1 MKKFFIILGIIIF
14 LPIICVVLAAMFLDI
29 NSYKPEVEKLVAKY
43 AKVDAKING
52 DMKIGLSFKPSIEI
66 NDVDISNQETK
77 DPIARIGAALVEF
90 SIKPLL
96 AKEIVVNTV
105 QTDNTRIYYSKTDYA
120 EINNLDVSMEAYD
133 APINVDIDTD
143 VSGVNI
149 KAVGTLSSLKKITE
163 SGYNEVEADLNIK
176 ALGYSVDYKGKVY
189 DLQTAVKADGNY
201 KITYKSNVISG
212 KVFADLGKEVP
223 YIKLNADSESINLA
237 DFTDTKQA
245 SNKGGIIGTAN
256 ANALVTNTPIPY
268 EYLKMANADI
278 VLKIKKL
285 LIDSEMSLSDINA
298 FITLKNGVL
307 NINFKNIG
315 AGNGNISGTVDTDA
329 NKKTAALNFNGSN
342 IILQQFYKAFANA
355 GNKDLYIKEGGKTN
369 FSVNLNTSGA
379 NTDQYIANS
388 KGQVI
393 ALIDSSVMK
402 ISSLDKLRGNV
413 IMQILDMLKLNI
425 SNSDLNLKCAVVR
438 GDVTNGVVNY
448 PKGIVFDAK
457 DFYLVADG
465 KTNFNDETM
474 NLSLQP
480 FSGKITD
487 VNISSIL
494 GSLLK
499 VKGTFHNP
507 SVSINKEQT
516 ATAVVGA
523 IATGGMLNVG
533 DMMLSADGSPCF
545 TALKGTAYATYF
557 PEKKGVTNTV
567 SKQYTNTKDV
577 IKDAGKQ
584 VKTLG
589 KDIKNAGK
597 DALKEGIGS
606 LLGTLGGNKK

>member
-1 MKKFFIILGIIIF
+1 MKKFLIILSIIIF
-14 LPIICVVLAAMFLDI
+14 LPIVCVILAAMFFDI

-43 AKVDAKING
+43 AKDDAKING

-66 NDVDISNQETK
+66 DDVDISNQETK
-77 DPIARIGAALVEF
+77 DPIAKIGAALVQF
-90 SIKPLL
+90 SLKPLF
-96 AKEIVVNTV
+96 AKEIVVDTV

-120 EINNLDVSMEAYD
+120 QINNLDVSMEAYD

-149 KAVGTLSSLKKITE
+149 KAVGTLSSLKKIME
-163 SGYNEVEADLNIK
+163 SDYNEVEADLKVK
-176 ALGYSVDYKGKVY
+176 AMGYVLDYKGKVY
-189 DLQTAVKADGNY
+189 DLQTAPKADGNY
-201 KITYKSNVISG
+201 KVSYKSNVISG
-212 KVFADLGKEVP
+212 KVFADLGKEIP
-223 YIKLNADSESINLA
+223 YIKLSADSQSINLA

-256 ANALVTNTPIPY
+256 ANALVANTPIPY
-268 EYLKMANADI
+268 EYLKMVNADV
-278 VLKIKKL
+278 VLKIKQL
-285 LIDSEMSLSDINA
+285 LIDSEMKLTDVNA
-298 FITLKNGVL
+298 DITLKNGVL
-307 NINFKNIG
+307 NVNFKNIG
-315 AGNGNISGTVDTDA
+315 AGSGIVSGTVDTDA
-329 NKKTAALNFNGSN
+329 NKKTTAINLKGSD
-342 IILQQFYKAFANA
+342 IILQQFYKPFSNA
-355 GNKDLYIKEGGKTN
+355 SNKDLYIKEGGKTN
-369 FSVNLNTSGA
+369 FAINLSTSGA

-393 ALIDSSVMK
+393 ALVDSSIMK
-402 ISSLDKLRGNV
+402 ISSLEKLRGNV
-413 IMQILDMLKLNI
+413 IMQILENLKINI
-425 SNSDLNLKCAVVR
+425 TNSEMKLKCAVVR
-438 GDVTNGVVNY
+438 GDVNGGVVNY
-448 PKGIVFDAK
+448 PKGIVFDAS

-465 KTNFNDETM
+465 KTNLNDESI

-523 IATGGMLNVG
+523 IATGGMYNVG

-545 TALKGTAYATYF
+545 TALKGTSYANYF
-557 PEKKGVTNTV
+557 PEKKGVSNSV
-567 SKQYTNTKDV
+567 SKQYSNTKDA
-577 IKDAGKQ
+577 IKGAGKQ

-597 DALKEGIGS
+597 DAIGG
-606 LLGTLGGNKK
+606 LLGALGGKKE